1 MVRHLEPTASP
12 AADTGIGPHLL
23 LPTYLSK
30 HGRIDGLI
38 LELRSKSVLH
48 QIDDSDEL
56 AHVDAEISQWWNA
69 VQDLVYTIDSEL
81 AFNPQFAQKPR
92 SSVQLNPA
100 HKLLLVVQKHELIIL
115 LYRPVI
121 TSGNNTSSIEAAMQ
135 KCIGVSKEIITNVYR
150 HLSSDMEAE
159 GNTQSNIKTHL
170 V

>member
-1 MVRHLEPTASP
+1 MVECSTRS
-12 AADTGIGPHLL
+12 
-23 LPTYLSK
+23 
-30 HGRIDGLI
+30 GLHH
-38 LELRSKSVLH
+38 RF
-48 QIDDSDEL
+48 
-56 AHVDAEISQWWNA
+56 
-69 VQDLVYTIDSEL
+69 EL
-81 AFNPQFAQKPR
+81 AFNPQFAQEPR